1 MTMEKKLFAEAL
13 DWTLTSNDASD
24 AECRTFCDVN
34 DIEAITDECY
44 TEFNFNIDAIDDT
57 GATLT
62 ITKSDSSES
71 NATLSD
77 IAQKTVKYYDG
88 TLEWDNEGYGTKDN
102 VLRIS
107 IYDGIDN
114 AREWL
119 EANGYEALEIE
130 VHAKSH
136 IVSQSDTA
144 VTVRVDFEDVFFKPV
159 FAEEDED

>member
-13 DWTLTSNDASD
+13 DWTLTSNDAAD
-24 AECRTFCDVN
+24 ADCRTFCGIN
-34 DIEAITDECY
+34 DIEAITGECY

-62 ITKSDSSES
+62 ITKSESSES

-77 IAQKTVKYYDG
+77 IAQKTVKYYTG
-88 TLEWDNEGYGTKDN
+88 ILKWDNEGYGNKEK
-102 VLRIS
+102 VLRIGT
-107 IYDGIDN
+107 YDEI
-114 AREWL
+114 ASEWL
-119 EANGYEALEIE
+119 EENGYSALEIE

-144 VTVRVDFEDVFFKPV
+144 ATVRVDFEDVFFKPV